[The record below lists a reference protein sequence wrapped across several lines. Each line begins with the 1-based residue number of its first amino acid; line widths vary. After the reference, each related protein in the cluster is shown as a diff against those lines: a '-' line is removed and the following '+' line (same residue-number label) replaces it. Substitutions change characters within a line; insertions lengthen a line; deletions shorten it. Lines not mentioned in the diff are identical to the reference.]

1 MASTCTPEIA
11 LPEGSAA
18 LAQASSQARAA
29 GVEQAIDLFWGT
41 VPAAAGEGKC
51 FENKSLYIYTPK
63 TKEEYMYRDLF
74 SKHFPSPAAAGT
86 VPQNKSIACSTPAA
100 LAWDEAWAN
109 AADPSG
115 RAISGVHVDAYNAK

>member
-1 MASTCTPEIA
+1 MS
-11 LPEGSAA
+11 
-18 LAQASSQARAA
+18 
-29 GVEQAIDLFWGT
+29 
-41 VPAAAGEGKC
+41 
-51 FENKSLYIYTPK
+51 TPK

-86 VPQNKSIACSTPAA
+86 VPQVLIVGKFFTLVVTICFQNKSIACSTPAA

-115 RAISGVHVDAYNAK
+115 RAISGVHVDAYHAK